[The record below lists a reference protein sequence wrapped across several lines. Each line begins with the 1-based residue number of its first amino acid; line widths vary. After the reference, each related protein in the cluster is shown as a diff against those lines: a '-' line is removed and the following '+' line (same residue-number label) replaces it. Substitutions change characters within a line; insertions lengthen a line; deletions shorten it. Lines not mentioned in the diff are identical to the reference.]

1 MNKLII
7 VGNLV
12 RDPETRAAGDTSV
25 CTFTVAV
32 NRKRKANN
40 QPEADFFRV
49 SAWRGL
55 GDICQRF
62 LSKGKKV
69 LVTGPVSVSQYA
81 GKDGTTKASL
91 EMTAEDVEFLSNKN
105 DNAEAEYIQEER
117 EAIQADGSMQV
128 NEEELPF

>member
-7 VGNLV
+7 VGNLT
-12 RDPETRAAGDTSV
+12 RDPETRSVGDTNV
-25 CTFTVAV
+25 CSFTVAV
-32 NRKRKANN
+32 GRKRKGNN
-40 QPEADFFRV
+40 QPDADFFRV

-91 EMTAEDVEFLSNKN
+91 EMTAEDVEFLSGKS
-105 DNAEAEYIQEER
+105 DNAEAVYMQEER
-117 EAIQADGSMQV
+117 EAIQAGGAVQV

>member
-7 VGNLV
+7 VGNLT
-12 RDPETRAAGDTSV
+12 RDPETRSVGDTNV
-25 CTFTVAV
+25 CSFTVAV
-32 NRKRKANN
+32 SRKRKGTN
-40 QPEADFFRV
+40 QPDADFFRV

-62 LSKGKKV
+62 LSKGGKV

-91 EMTAEDVEFLSNKN
+91 EMTAEDVEFLSGKS
-105 DNAEAEYIQEER
+105 DNAEAAYIQEER
-117 EAIQADGSMQV
+117 EAIQAGGSVQV
-128 NEEELPF
+128 NEEDLPF